1 MIDGVRN
8 WLMAVIAASALC
20 ALADGLMPAGPVKGV
35 GKVVCA
41 MVLMCAVLSP
51 VARLDLTA
59 GQRWVEEY
67 FHGLEQERKE
77 LSGQVDEQMKVVIER
92 EYAAY
97 IEDKAAQMGITC
109 TVLVE
114 SRMDEE
120 GLWVPDRIRVRGP
133 LSDVE
138 QSRLSQLIYED
149 LGVHPERQ
157 SYTLEGD
164 AP

>member
-1 MIDGVRN
+1 MMDGVRS
-8 WLMAVIAASALC
+8 WLMALIAASALC

-41 MVLMCAVLSP
+41 MVLVCAVLSP

-59 GQRWVEEY
+59 GQRWVEDY
-67 FHGLEQERKE
+67 FNALEWEREE
-77 LSGQVDEQMKVVIER
+77 LSGQVDEQMKAVIER

-109 TVLVE
+109 AVSVE
-114 SRMDEE
+114 SRMDGD
-120 GLWVPDRIRVRGP
+120 GLWVPDRIRVSGL

-138 QSRLSQLIYED
+138 QSRLGQLIREN
-149 LGVHPERQ
+149 LGIPPEKQ
-157 SYTLEGD
+157 GYTPEGEK
-164 AP
+164 P